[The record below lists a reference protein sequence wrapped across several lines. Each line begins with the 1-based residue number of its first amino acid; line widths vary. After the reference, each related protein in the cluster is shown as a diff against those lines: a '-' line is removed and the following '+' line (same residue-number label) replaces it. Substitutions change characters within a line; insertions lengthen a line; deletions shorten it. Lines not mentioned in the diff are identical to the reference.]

1 MARFF
6 KNRIIEHRFPAHL
19 MIVLLSAIL
28 LFFTVSDS
36 YALESLD
43 SDISKALRKI
53 VKCEKIEIKT
63 NRGDNKSGKLKSL
76 LIRLVAMPKH
86 ILPADYVTVQ
96 YANPDIDLSALK
108 KSNNFKIKSY
118 SNFKIGMLVSEQT
131 VKSEFEKT
139 AKRLKLRYNK
149 FLIKFTPP
157 YIELE
162 FDIQADSIPL
172 KDRKL
177 VEKFIRNKRLEGY
190 AALRLEI
197 HGNKIIASPV
207 KVILNHILLPTAL
220 VSELKKRVNPI
231 YNIPRI
237 RPFDYDLVKVDIMK
251 QHIFF
256 SN

>member
-1 MARFF
+1 M
-6 KNRIIEHRFPAHL
+6 KHRFPAHL
-19 MIVLLSAIL
+19 MIVLSSVIFL
-28 LFFTVSDS
+28 LLTAFDS
-36 YALESLD
+36 YSQQSLD
-43 SDISKALRKI
+43 SEIAKALRKI

-63 NRGDNKSGKLKSL
+63 KTEDNKSGKLRSL

-96 YANPDIDLSALK
+96 YTNPDIDLIALR
-108 KSNNFKIKSY
+108 KSNNFKIKSS

-131 VKSEFEKT
+131 VKNEFDKR
-139 AKRLKLRYNK
+139 AKKLKFRYNK

-162 FDIQADSIPL
+162 FDIPADAIPL

-197 HGNKIIASPV
+197 HDNKIIASPV
-207 KVILNHILLPTAL
+207 KVILNHFLLPTTV

-231 YNIPRI
+231 YRIPRI